1 MTITHCR
8 YCKAKFVKWGKETI
22 NLTSNMTLTR
32 VTASSSKSSTHSS
45 SLNNTCINVSSN
57 DHTEHMYDVIVPLDN
72 DKIILALLFIVAVV
86 SLNLY
91 KMRTTLLTI
100 LLLMLRMI

>member
-1 MTITHCR
+1 
-8 YCKAKFVKWGKETI
+8 
-22 NLTSNMTLTR
+22 
-32 VTASSSKSSTHSS
+32 
-45 SLNNTCINVSSN
+45 
-57 DHTEHMYDVIVPLDN
+57 
-72 DKIILALLFIVAVV
+72 VAVV